1 LGWKG
6 VVLMKESRTVRV
18 MEVWSQQELRVAT
31 ISRSQ
36 NSEASSRPIVTR
48 QRRKLNRFP
57 LKQQDDCQ
65 PRLRTE
71 RKRFELSQ
79 QSWLKSFQEEA

>member
-1 LGWKG
+1 LQ
-6 VVLMKESRTVRV
+6 SF
-18 MEVWSQQELRVAT
+18 
-31 ISRSQ
+31 
-36 NSEASSRPIVTR
+36 EASLTPIANR

-71 RKRFELSQ
+71 KERFELSQ
-79 QSWLKSFQEEA
+79 QS